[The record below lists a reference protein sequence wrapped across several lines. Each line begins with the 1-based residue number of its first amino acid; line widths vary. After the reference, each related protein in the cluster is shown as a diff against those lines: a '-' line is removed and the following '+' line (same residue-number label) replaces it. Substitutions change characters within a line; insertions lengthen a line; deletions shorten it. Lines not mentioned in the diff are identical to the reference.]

1 MADFIFTE
9 HASSYLS
16 TNRTVMASIVKY
28 LYLAFSNNVSSG
40 ETVGTKFYLM
50 IYLPPFITNLQLL
63 SFIFSPHLNEEGYEG
78 YESYIKM
85 FTLMRFDALSF
96 YFGIEFPFFIF
107 SCFIIMLP
115 LSAIIIQILRLRY
128 KKKPPQKSVI
138 RFTVKIP
145 LVIIKRLLLPS
156 ICCVF
161 ISHIKYSLFTYSSV
175 KEYEGVTISQL
186 NSIPLAL
193 ISIILL
199 PLFYII
205 ILAQTLFLYEND
217 LTRAKESFFARSSSH
232 VALMHISFFFI
243 LSVLYFFVR
252 EYGLWYFV
260 IAFGISKVYNLYQ
273 YIYHLPFYQNFANIL
288 YGWSC
293 FFNAW
298 SSLVLVISVLLESP
312 LICMF
317 LIVFV
322 TPCFLVILHMITEM
336 RIKYIATHYK
346 IETCRTIHQA
356 ELFIRESLKK
366 ALKYR
371 NSNEEIYN
379 NTVIEVKSLFTQAS
393 TKFDNEKLLHVWE
406 AIFYFQV
413 LKKPDLA
420 LVKLSRSGRGNTSI
434 EGDFHTHRLKRKLLK
449 NIRFSKDRQFISFLR
464 IISEV
469 KDADLKACNYALDFC
484 NELLSTKPNQ
494 KTLELLAYSLSKS
507 NIEVTKIYDK
517 LLTKFP
523 KQGAV
528 IKLYGSYL
536 NDVVNDPRGEELL
549 KTFKN
554 LGLEDVI
561 EEYFEY
567 KWGLLVVAGEPEK
580 VGMIVHSNKQAA
592 EIISLPIRQII
603 GTSLRNYIPP
613 PINKF
618 HLCSMKNYIIHGS
631 NHEVSHND
639 YALFYNKDKFLVEC
653 IMHVK
658 TACWADRPFFIANLK
673 KCEGDREIVLYD
685 PDNYKIHGTSQG
697 FSHLVNNQGMSNFE
711 GQDLEELLPGIKDLR
726 TEKQNFHRFKYKIY
740 NGKPVYLMFGSTTIT
755 NYTLNYIHIFDKVS
769 ETVVIIK
776 DIHSPLDNT
785 SLASSRFSEDMGFLS
800 KDDEEDN
807 LIKRVDFPSIKVQ
820 FSPRSTQLCS
830 QPSESLSA
838 NVWKDS
844 ECKVETITN
853 TKTIQTTSIQTGSS
867 VIERLS
873 SAIMSKL
880 KGAARR
886 YSIFLFLITFIMIA
900 TCFSIVI
907 ILYDFFDKEYNYDNL
922 KTIIYQRNN
931 LSEIVRAVRSLELY
945 NTGFITKDDYYK
957 TITEELNSL
966 MKEFNSNY
974 LVIKDNAEDISG
986 EADYNMFFNDVL
998 PIYRLINGEIKES
1011 RMNLLNVMS
1020 GIVFSLQNIL
1030 TNHISELNSRSEDF
1044 FFIYRNSP
1052 AEVLNALNMT
1062 ATQLEVKELNQ
1073 ENEVI
1078 MKVSLIAIVL
1088 AIFISV
1094 LCVIL
1099 LLPNLILMEKCNQ
1112 QLWKSFNRIKLDMI
1126 LQVRLKIL
1134 QRLEDL
1140 HGEEVACPEYSKD
1153 KRRSMPAS
1161 KKCYR
1166 PLLYMILYLIASVAF
1181 IMLAYNLALQDFSKF
1196 LNSYPPYVNW
1206 LAMSVTSTEFNFY
1219 WLREKCIQSTPE
1231 SYFNIV
1237 SSGQFWSDPYDRLR
1251 NSTDNLDY
1259 ILDILISNPENHGIY
1274 YLDHDSVY
1282 NFLNTACSSSNA
1294 CPASLLRYG
1303 IRSGVYK
1310 YTTMSQYIQLSSSKS
1325 LDYEALVNMENISS
1339 ELKKALKDNLEVYYD
1354 FIDSKKAEFLNT
1366 FLYGTI
1372 GFSIF
1377 ILLLVVFLLRPS
1389 IKKTSDKIQAIWHIN
1404 KVFQLH

>member
-9 HASSYLS
+9 HASNYLS

-28 LYLAFSNNVSSG
+28 LFLAFSNNVSSA
-40 ETVGTKFYLM
+40 ETGGTKLYLL
-50 IYLPPFITNLQLL
+50 IYLPPFLTNLQLL

-78 YESYIKM
+78 YESYIKI

-107 SCFIIMLP
+107 SCFIIILP
-115 LSAIIIQILRLRY
+115 LSAIIIQTLRLKY
-128 KKKPPQKSVI
+128 NKKPPQKSVI

-145 LVIIKRLLLPS
+145 LVIIKRFLLPS

-161 ISHIKYSLFTYSSV
+161 ISHIKYSLFSYSSV
-175 KEYEGVTISQL
+175 KEYEGVTIYQL

-232 VALMHISFFFI
+232 VALINISFYFI

-260 IAFGISKVYNLYQ
+260 IAFGVLKVYNLYQ
-273 YIYHLPFYQNFANIL
+273 YIYHLPFYQKFANIL

-293 FFNAW
+293 FLNAW

-312 LICMF
+312 LVCMF
-317 LIVFV
+317 LIVIV
-322 TPCFLVILHMITEM
+322 TPCFLVILHMLTDM

-346 IETCRTIHQA
+346 IETCRTIYQA
-356 ELFIRESLKK
+356 ELLIRQSLKK

-371 NSNEEIYN
+371 KIDEEIYEN
-379 NTVIEVKSLFTQAS
+379 AVTEVKTLFTQAS
-393 TKFDNEKLLHVWE
+393 SKFDNEKLLHVWE
-406 AIFYFQV
+406 AIFYYQI

-420 LVKLSRSGRGNTSI
+420 LVKLSRSGGGNTSL

-464 IISEV
+464 TISEV

-484 NELLSTKPNQ
+484 NELLSAKPNQ
-494 KTLELLAYSLSKS
+494 KTLELLAFSLSKS

-517 LLTKFP
+517 LITKFP

-536 NDVVNDPRGEELL
+536 NDVVNDPRGEEML
-549 KTFKN
+549 KSFKN

-567 KWGLLVVAGEPEK
+567 KWGLLVVAGETDK
-580 VGMIVHSNKQAA
+580 VGMILHSNKQAA
-592 EIISLPIRQII
+592 EIINLPIRQII
-603 GTSLRNYIPP
+603 GSSLRNYIPP

-618 HLCSMKNYIIHGS
+618 HLCSMKNYIMYGS
-631 NHEVSHND
+631 SNEVSHND

-653 IMHVK
+653 MMFVK

-673 KCEGDREIVLYD
+673 KCEGNREIVLYD
-685 PDNYKIHGTSQG
+685 PDNFKIHGTSRG
-697 FSHLVNNQGMSNFE
+697 FRNLVDNQGMSNFE
-711 GQDLEELLPGIKDLR
+711 GCYLEEFLPGIKELK
-726 TEKQNFHRFKYKIY
+726 TEKQNFQRFKYKVH
-740 NGKPVYLMFGSTTIT
+740 NGRPVYLMFGSTTISH
-755 NYTLNYIHIFDKVS
+755 YTFHYLHIFDKVS

-785 SLASSRFSEDMGFLS
+785 SFSSSRLSEDMALLS
-800 KDDEEDN
+800 KDDEDIN
-807 LIKRVDFPSIKVQ
+807 LIKHVDFTSFKAE
-820 FSPRSTQLCS
+820 FSPRSTQVFS
-830 QPSESLSA
+830 QPTETLSA
-838 NVWKDS
+838 NVWRDS
-844 ECKVETITN
+844 ERKIETITSN
-853 TKTIQTTSIQTGSS
+853 KTIQTTNLQAGSS
-867 VIERLS
+867 MIERMS
-873 SAIMSKL
+873 FVIMNKL
-880 KGAARR
+880 KGATRR
-886 YSIFLFLITFIMIA
+886 YSIFLLLITFIMIA
-900 TCFSIVI
+900 TCFSNVI
-907 ILYDFFDKEYNYDNL
+907 ILYDFFEKDYNYDNL

-945 NTGFITKDDYYK
+945 NAGFISNDDYYK
-957 TITEELNSL
+957 SITAELNTL

-974 LVIKDNAEDISG
+974 LEIKDNADEISDG
-986 EADYNMFFNDVL
+986 VDNDMFFNDVL
-998 PIYRLINGEIKES
+998 PIYKLINGEIKES
-1011 RMNLLNVMS
+1011 RMNIINVMNA
-1020 GIVFSLQNIL
+1020 IVFSLQNIL
-1030 TNHISELNSRSEDF
+1030 TNHIELNANSSDF

-1052 AEVLNALNMT
+1052 AEVLNALNIT
-1062 ATQLEVKELNQ
+1062 ATQLEVKQLDQ
-1073 ENEVI
+1073 ENDI
-1078 MKVSLIAIVL
+1078 IIKISLIAIVL
-1088 AIFISV
+1088 AVLIGL

-1099 LLPNLILMEKCNQ
+1099 LLPNIILMEQCNQ
-1112 QLWKSFNRIKLDMI
+1112 QLWKSFNKIKLDMI
-1126 LQVRLKIL
+1126 LQLRLKIL
-1134 QRLEDL
+1134 QRLENL

-1153 KRRSMPAS
+1153 KRKNMPAS
-1161 KKCYR
+1161 KKCYK
-1166 PLLYMILYLIASVAF
+1166 PLLYTILYLITSVAF
-1181 IMLAYNLALQDFSKF
+1181 IMLAFNLALQDFSKF

-1219 WLREKCIQSTPE
+1219 WLREECIQNTAE

-1237 SSGQFWSDPYDRLR
+1237 SSGQFWSDPNDRLR

-1259 ILDILISNPENHGIY
+1259 ILDTLISNPEDHGIY
-1274 YLDHDSVY
+1274 YLDHDNLN
-1282 NFLNTACSSSNA
+1282 NFINSSCSSSTS
-1294 CPASLLRYG
+1294 CQDSLLRYG

-1310 YTTMSQYIQLSSSKS
+1310 YITMSQYLQLSSYTI
-1325 LDYEALVNMENISS
+1325 LDYEALLNMENIAL
-1339 ELKKALKDNLEVYYD
+1339 ELKKALKDNLELYYD
-1354 FIDSKKAEFLNT
+1354 FIDSQKTEFLNT

-1389 IKKTSDKIQAIWHIN
+1389 VKQTSDKIQAIWHIN